1 VVLLIVDDHPT
12 NRKLLRAQLEG
23 EGHSVFDAS
32 DGVEALHV
40 LEGKPVDA
48 VISDILMPDMD
59 GFQLCLEIRKR
70 DKFGSL
76 PFILYTST
84 YDSPGDRELA
94 KSVGA
99 DQYIIKPAPTQ
110 VIIEA
115 VNEASRRARAP
126 FSRKLSEQDETYVLK
141 QYSAALVR
149 KLEDKNLELGQ
160 SEERFRQMAE
170 QIRDAFFLIDLKTG
184 AILYVSPAYEEIWGR
199 SCNSLYADAR
209 SWSDAIHPDDRDR
222 VNKMYGEQHTTGR
235 FDSEYRIVRP
245 DGAVRWIHARTY
257 PIRDES
263 GSLYRS
269 AGIAEDTTE
278 RRRAAEELRESER
291 RFSDML
297 GKVELV
303 SLMLDKEARITYCND
318 YLLGLTGWRRE
329 EVLGRDWFKLFIP
342 PDLDEMKKVFSDLI
356 ADLPEAWHHENEI
369 LTRAGARRAIRWN
382 NSVLRSISGEVI
394 GTASIGEDITEQKQ
408 AEIRI
413 RSLNRVYA
421 VLSGINTLIVRVRDR
436 QELFDEVCR
445 IAVEDGNFGMA
456 WIGEFDR
463 ITLEV
468 RPIAWKG
475 IDEGA
480 TLMKASA
487 REDIPEG
494 QGMVGRAIRGKKPV
508 ITNDISADPGA
519 GGPRRDE
526 ALRKGLHSIIAMPLM
541 VEGEIAA
548 TLTLFAKERN
558 FFSGDEMKLLTEL
571 AGDIS
576 FALDH
581 LAKAKQLAYVA
592 YYDTLTA
599 LPNRTLFLERLSQ
612 ALHTAA
618 QSSSRLALTIGDVK
632 RFRQINETL
641 GRQAGDELLKQ
652 IAVRLPKN
660 MRNPENLARVAGD
673 SFATFLPDIRDLS
686 VVAHLVENLHDQ
698 ATQRPFTVEG
708 QELMVSLTIGI
719 AVYPDD
725 GADAETLFRNAEAA
739 LKKAKASGEPFL
751 FYEPSINAR
760 VADSLKLENKL
771 HRAIEA
777 EQFVLH
783 YQPKVDST
791 SGSIASVEAL
801 IRWQDPETG
810 LVPPGQFIPLLEE
823 TGMILEVGLWA
834 IRKALSDHGR
844 WRAAGVRAPRVAV
857 NVSAIQLQQ
866 KDFVDIVT
874 SIIDENRAS
883 NGAPGGGLDLEITE
897 SLIMKNIGEIIPRL
911 KALRESGVDIMV
923 DDFGTG
929 HSSLGYLARLPIT
942 ALKIDRSFVDS
953 MSKNPESMTIVS
965 TIISLAHSLNLKVIA
980 EGVETEDQA
989 KLLRLLKCDELQ
1001 GYLLGRPA
1009 PFDSVTVLLP
1019 KAN

>member
-1 VVLLIVDDHPT
+1 MNLLIVDDNPT
-12 NRKLLRAQLEG
+12 NLKLLHAQLEA
-23 EGHSVFDAS
+23 EGHAVLDAA
-32 DGVEALHV
+32 DGVEALRV
-40 LEGKPVDA
+40 LERKLVDA
-48 VISDILMPDMD
+48 VISDILMPNMD
-59 GFQLCLEIRKR
+59 GYKLCLEVRKSDR
-70 DKFGSL
+70 FKSL
-76 PFILYTST
+76 PFIFYTST
-84 YDSPGDRELA
+84 YNSAQDRELA
-94 KSVGA
+94 QSVGA
-99 DQYIIKPAPTQ
+99 DHYIVKPSPMPVILQALDQAARKARHPSSPNAPT
-110 VIIEA
+110 
-115 VNEASRRARAP
+115 P
-126 FSRKLSEQDETYVLK
+126 DETYVLK

-170 QIRDAFFLIDLKTG
+170 QIRDAFFLIELKTG
-184 AILYVSPAYEEIWGR
+184 SILYVSPAYEEIWGR
-199 SCNSLYADAR
+199 SCDSLYADGS
-209 SWSDAIHPDDRDR
+209 SWVHSIHPDDRNR
-222 VNKMYGEQHTTGR
+222 VIQMLDEQQTTGR

-245 DGAVRWIHARTY
+245 DGTVRWIHARTY
-257 PIRDES
+257 PIRDQS
-263 GSLYRS
+263 GTLYRS

-278 RRRAAEELRESER
+278 HRRAAEELRESER

-303 SLMLDKEARITYCND
+303 SLMLDKDARITYCND

-342 PDLDEMKKVFSDLI
+342 PDLDAMKKIFSDLI

-369 LTRAGARRAIRWN
+369 LTRAGARRLIRWN
-382 NSVLRSISGEVI
+382 NSVLRSVSGEVI

-421 VLSGINTLIVRVRDR
+421 VLSGINTLIVRARDR
-436 QELFDEVCR
+436 QELFDEACR

-468 RPIAWKG
+468 TPVAWNG
-475 IDEGA
+475 MDEGA

-487 REDIPEG
+487 RDDIPEG
-494 QGMVGRAIRGKKPV
+494 RGMVGRAIRGKKPV

-541 VEGEIAA
+541 LEGEIAA

-558 FFSGDEMKLLTEL
+558 FFSGEEMKLLTEL

-592 YYDTLTA
+592 YYDTLTD

-612 ALHTAA
+612 ALHKAA
-618 QSSSRLALTIGDVK
+618 QSSNRLALTIGDVK
-632 RFRQINETL
+632 RFRQVNETL
-641 GRQAGDELLKQ
+641 GRHAGDELLKQ
-652 IAVRLPKN
+652 IAARLPKS
-660 MRNPENLARVAGD
+660 MRNPENLARIAGD
-673 SFATFLPDIRDLS
+673 CFATFLPDIQELS
-686 VVAHLVENLHDQ
+686 EVAHRIENLHAEAFQ
-698 ATQRPFTVEG
+698 EPFTVEG
-708 QELMVSLTIGI
+708 QELKVSLAIGI
-719 AVYPDD
+719 ATYPND

-739 LKKAKASGEPFL
+739 LKKAKASGETYQ
-751 FYEPSINAR
+751 FYEPSLNAK
-760 VADSLKLENKL
+760 VAETLRLENKL
-771 HRAIEA
+771 HRAIET

-783 YQPKVDST
+783 YQPKVNSK
-791 SGSIASVEAL
+791 SGSIAGVEAL
-801 IRWQDPETG
+801 IRWQDPEIG

-823 TGMILEVGLWA
+823 TGMILEVGFWA
-834 IRKALSDHGR
+834 IRKALYDFGR
-844 WRAAGVRAPRVAV
+844 WRAAGLRTPRIAV
-857 NVSAIQLQQ
+857 NVSTIQLQQ
-866 KDFVDIVT
+866 KDFVDTVK
-874 SIIDENRAS
+874 SIIGESSAS

-897 SLIMKNIGEIIPRL
+897 SLIMRNIGEIIPRL
-911 KALRESGVDIMV
+911 KALRESGVEIMV

-989 KLLRLLKCDELQ
+989 KLLRQLKCDELQ

-1009 PFDSVTVLLP
+1009 PFDSVTALLP